1 MFYEIAGTIGP
12 ITAVKLID
20 SVGENISFF
29 LSPVSLALAG
39 LVWFFIPTE
48 VLPPAVILYQ
58 PAGYLRRYG
67 ITAYFNLMDA
77 YPYVDSQI
85 MSPFWVDPFGK
96 GVSLCLATAAATSGL
111 SPAIHLHSLR
121 TGKTILLG
129 KLERQH
135 HVLTRYLEN
144 NIANIYAKGVI
155 QIIVGSNLGELLG
168 ATMVFFTVEPIPS

>member
-1 MFYEIAGTIGP
+1 
-12 ITAVKLID
+12 
-20 SVGENISFF
+20 
-29 LSPVSLALAG
+29 
-39 LVWFFIPTE
+39 
-48 VLPPAVILYQ
+48 
-58 PAGYLRRYG
+58 
-67 ITAYFNLMDA
+67 MDA

-155 QIIVGSNLGELLG
+155 QKASYQPLIIVGSNLGELLG